1 MQDKTIHNPY
11 QILGVSR
18 LASDA
23 EITKAFSQAMK
34 ARKYP
39 PDAIA
44 RARKSLMN
52 PNERMMADYLSPN
65 IPPIKRF
72 RNSLA
77 YQPEADLED
86 GIEQRLNSEQ
96 IERLIKTEIDK
107 LARSEIFPDPNFPN
121 VTIGERELA
130 NLIWES

>member
-1 MQDKTIHNPY
+1 MSDKIIQNPY

-23 EITKAFSQAMK
+23 EITKAFSMAMK
-34 ARKYP
+34 ERKYP

-52 PNERMMADYLSPN
+52 PDERIIADYLSPN

-72 RNSLA
+72 RAALSH
-77 YQPEADLED
+77 QVEEHV
-86 GIEQRLNSEQ
+86 EERLNSEQ
-96 IERLIKTEIDK
+96 IDRLIQIEIEK
-107 LARSEIFPDPNFPN
+107 LERADLVQDPQFPQIS
-121 VTIGERELA
+121 IGEQELA
-130 NLIWES
+130 NLIWKS